1 MRAQVSAARIADAE
15 FLDQGGIAQ
24 STLRQVVN
32 AFRMAVQFELIKTRS
47 VLEQLGCGC
56 EFFPQ
61 VGDALAK
68 GEMLGKL
75 HQANQIP
82 ASATTVAVEQILARV
97 DIEGGTGFL
106 MQGTASDELGARAS
120 AMSDP
125 VMPLQVLQQWNAL
138 FELFQILAHG
148 GPRSRKPKLRTLA
161 PSFQARMVGQY
172 ENLAAL
178 RDAVARRLGE

>member
-1 MRAQVSAARIADAE
+1 MPS

-47 VLEQLGCGC
+47 MLEELGCGC

-61 VGDALAK
+61 VCDALAK

-97 DIEGGTGFL
+97 DIEGGMDFL
-106 MQGTASDELGARAS
+106 MQRTESDELGARAG
-120 AMSDP
+120 AVSDP
-125 VMPLQVLQQWNAL
+125 VMPLQVLEQWNAL

-148 GPRSRKPKLRTLA
+148 RPRSGEPKLQTLG
-161 PSFQARMVGQY
+161 PSFQASMVGQ
-172 ENLAAL
+172 
-178 RDAVARRLGE
+178 